1 MKEKLPNKK
10 YIKSK
15 KEIIDQVSS
24 FNYYCTFININNCVL
39 QLQAIDYIRE
49 LNDTL
54 TSSSF
59 LEQTIK
65 WLKEKVQI
73 VRCYKIYK
81 VFIDIYVLC

>member
-1 MKEKLPNKK
+1 MKEKLPNNKN
-10 YIKSK
+10 IKSK
-15 KEIIDQVSS
+15 KEIIDQVGNSYFCADVNTALS
-24 FNYYCTFININNCVL
+24 FI
-39 QLQAIDYIRE
+39 LQAIDYIRE

-59 LEQTIK
+59 LEQTIQ